1 MFDIA
6 TISTTVSSVKTAIEI
21 AKLIK
26 ESSGSLQKAE
36 LDLKLAELI
45 TSLADVKLQ
54 MADIKDALV
63 ESEKEKKEL
72 KEKLELKAKLEFEMP
87 YYWHNQEDGKKDGPF
102 CQLCYDKEKKLIRL
116 QDAKN
121 GEWYCLSCQSSFID
135 KNYIKPQPRSIRH
148 SNTSWNI

>member
-6 TISTTVSSVKTAIEI
+6 TISTAVSSVKTAIDI
-21 AKLIK
+21 AKVIK

-45 TSLADVKLQ
+45 TSLADVKMQ

-72 KEKLELKAKLEFEMP
+72 KEKLELTKKLEFEMP
-87 YYWHNQEDGKKDGPF
+87 YYWHNKEDGAKDGPF

-116 QDAKN
+116 QDLQD
-121 GEWYCLSCQSSFID
+121 GEWLCHSCGKPFKD
-135 KNYIKPQPRSIRH
+135 KTYNPRKYY
-148 SNTSWNI
+148 